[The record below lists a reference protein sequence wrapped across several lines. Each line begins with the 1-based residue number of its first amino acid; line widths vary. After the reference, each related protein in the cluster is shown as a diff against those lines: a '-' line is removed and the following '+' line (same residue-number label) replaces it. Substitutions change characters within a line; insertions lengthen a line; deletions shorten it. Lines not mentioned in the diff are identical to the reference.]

1 MKSKSHL
8 NILIQQKA
16 INKVHNLDNEPQK
29 NKKSHSAWDFFVAYF
44 LAGWLLVATAAAV
57 EKKNEPEE
65 VSTAASTFH
74 AKSVAAS
81 AALEQHHQKDE

>member
-16 INKVHNLDNEPQK
+16 INKVHNLGNVSQK
-29 NKKSHSAWDFFVAYF
+29 IKNPTVRGIFLWLKF
-44 LAGWLLVATAAAV
+44 LASWLLVATAAAV

>member
-1 MKSKSHL
+1 MG
-8 NILIQQKA
+8 
-16 INKVHNLDNEPQK
+16 
-29 NKKSHSAWDFFVAYF
+29 FFVAYF
-44 LAGWLLVATAAAV
+44 LAGWLFVATAAAV

-81 AALEQHHQKDE
+81 AALEQHQQKDE

>member
-1 MKSKSHL
+1 MSLKK
-8 NILIQQKA
+8 I
-16 INKVHNLDNEPQK
+16 K
-29 NKKSHSAWDFFVAYF
+29 NPTVVGFFVAYF
-44 LAGWLLVATAAAV
+44 LAGWLFVATAAAV